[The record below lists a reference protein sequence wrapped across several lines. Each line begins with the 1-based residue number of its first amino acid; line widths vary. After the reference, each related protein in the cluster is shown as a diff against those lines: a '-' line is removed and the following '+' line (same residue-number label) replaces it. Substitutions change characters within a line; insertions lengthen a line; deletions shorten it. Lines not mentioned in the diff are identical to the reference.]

1 MRKIYVLDT
10 NVLIHDPKC
19 IYNFEDNEV
28 VVPIYV
34 IEEIDKLKSKNN
46 TSHSARMVSR
56 QLEKIRKKGS
66 LSKGVE
72 LKNDIL
78 FRVEME
84 NNIDLL
90 PNGLK
95 RDVIDNYIISSTLT
109 IKKKNPDKKVIIV
122 SKDINMRIKASILG
136 LEVQD
141 YKTDRVEDDVR
152 YDGII
157 DIEVNDAEMKNLE
170 KSGKIDISSLNLPKE
185 VKITPNIFA
194 RLKNNNK
201 SVVTKNNDGKLKKLV
216 LGDTTM
222 WGLKARNEEQRCAVE
237 LLMDDNIKV
246 VSMIGTAGTGKT
258 LLAIASALEQVVE
271 RKKYNKILIARPVI
285 PMGKDLGYLPGSE
298 KDKMQPWLQPIY
310 DNIDFL
316 SNINDRKSGENVV
329 KGLESM
335 GLLKVEPI
343 TYIRGRSIPNGYII
357 IDEAQNLTP
366 LEIKTIVTRVSVN
379 TKIIFTGDPTQIDNT
394 YLDKNSNGL
403 TYLADRLK
411 NEKIAGHITLVK
423 GERSEVSKIASE
435 LL

>member
-78 FRVEME
+78 FRVELE